1 MAQGYKFKLQKLLEI
16 RETREEEMKIIFM
29 EANREKLKVEQNLE
43 SLENNYYKYSTMDIS
58 SSTYERKIQQ
68 NYLNLLYSSIE
79 ATAVTLEEKT
89 QELEEKRL
97 DLVSAQVE
105 RKTVEILK
113 EKQKKEFLEE
123 QDRLE
128 QLQNDE
134 FALYGFVR
142 QNRRSF

>member
-16 RETREEEMKIIFM
+16 RETREEEKKIIFM
-29 EANREKLKVEQNLE
+29 EANRDKLKVQQTLE
-43 SLENNYYKYSTMDIS
+43 SLESNYYKYSTMDIS

-79 ATAVTLEEKT
+79 ATVVTLEEKT
-89 QELEEKRL
+89 QVLEEKRL

-113 EKQKKEFLEE
+113 EKLKREFLKE
-123 QDRLE
+123 QDRIE

-142 QNRRSF
+142 QNGR

>member
-1 MAQGYKFKLQKLLEI
+1 MVQGYKFKLQKLLEI
-16 RETREEEMKIIFM
+16 RETREEEKKIIFM
-29 EANREKLKVEQNLE
+29 NANREKLKVQQTLE

-79 ATAVTLEEKT
+79 TTVVTLEEKT
-89 QELEEKRL
+89 QVLEEKRL
-97 DLVSAQVE
+97 DLVLAQVE

-113 EKQKKEFLEE
+113 EKQKREFLKE
-123 QDRLE
+123 QDRIE

-142 QNRRSF
+142 QNRR

>member
-1 MAQGYKFKLQKLLEI
+1 MVQGYKFKLQKLLEI
-16 RETREEEMKIIFM
+16 RETREEEKKIIFM
-29 EANREKLKVEQNLE
+29 NANREKLKVQQTLE

-79 ATAVTLEEKT
+79 TTVVTLEEKT
-89 QELEEKRL
+89 QVLEEKRL
-97 DLVSAQVE
+97 DLVLAQVE

-113 EKQKKEFLEE
+113 EKQKREFLKE
-123 QDRLE
+123 QDRIE

-142 QNRRSF
+142 QNRRWF

>member
-16 RETREEEMKIIFM
+16 RETREEEKKIIFM

-97 DLVSAQVE
+97 DLVLAQVE

-142 QNRRSF
+142 QNRR

>member
-16 RETREEEMKIIFM
+16 RETREEEKKIIFM
-29 EANREKLKVEQNLE
+29 EANREKLKVQQNLE
-43 SLENNYYKYSTMDIS
+43 SLESNYYKYSTMDIS

-79 ATAVTLEEKT
+79 ATVVTLEEKT
-89 QELEEKRL
+89 QLLEEKRL

-113 EKQKKEFLEE
+113 EKQKREFLKE
-123 QDRLE
+123 QDRIE

-142 QNRRSF
+142 QNGR

>member
-16 RETREEEMKIIFM
+16 RENKEEEKKVLFM
-29 EANREKLKVEQNLE
+29 EANREKQKVQQTLDKLEDNYLKYC
-43 SLENNYYKYSTMDIS
+43 SIDIC

-68 NYLNLLYSSIE
+68 NYLNFLCSTID
-79 ATAVTLEEKT
+79 ATTVTLKERT
-89 QELEEKRL
+89 QELEEKRQA
-97 DLVSAQVE
+97 LVTAQVQ

-113 EKQKKEFLEE
+113 EKHKKDFLEE
-123 QDRLE
+123 LDRIE

-142 QNRRSF
+142 QNRR

>member
-16 RETREEEMKIIFM
+16 RETREEEKKIIFM

-142 QNRRSF
+142 QNRR

>member
-16 RETREEEMKIIFM
+16 RETREEEKKIIFM
-29 EANREKLKVEQNLE
+29 EANREKLKVQQTLE

-89 QELEEKRL
+89 QVLEEKRL

-113 EKQKKEFLEE
+113 EKQKREFLKE
-123 QDRLE
+123 QDRIE

-142 QNRRSF
+142 QNGR